1 MATSYGNISASCFPV
16 PTSPVCSLLLQP
28 AQNWRHNLKN
38 ILPKNMLAGHLCLC
52 SSPFWWHFCAAVQ
65 CLHISVMLHDSSWS
79 FQDER
84 TSKQREFCHMY
95 DPLDQLPV
103 LSPCSAG
110 LTVHHMNI
118 LPWVLAGGACSGCA
132 PVCADNTSLSFTHQH
147 QATFSPF

>member
-1 MATSYGNISASCFPV
+1 
-16 PTSPVCSLLLQP
+16 
-28 AQNWRHNLKN
+28 
-38 ILPKNMLAGHLCLC
+38 
-52 SSPFWWHFCAAVQ
+52 
-65 CLHISVMLHDSSWS
+65 
-79 FQDER
+79 
-84 TSKQREFCHMY
+84 MY

-147 QATFSPF
+147 HATFSLFRHLLAAPAGTQSKYGKRDSHLLLVPSPA